1 MNKHTIT
8 VTTPLEDIEAVI
20 GRLQTA
26 DSQLVTLVGETSFEA
41 GPNVDNLQEALA
53 SSQRLADMR
62 AATIEQQAA
71 GIASREDTIASQR
84 EMINSMMQ
92 ANRSVLETVRQYI
105 IDEELQDS
113 DFAKTMIEEHDMAPF
128 TRSARVT
135 FTVSRDVVVD
145 LDEVPHEIDEDTL
158 DEAVVEHVSQNIG
171 LFQQGFRIWIG
182 DHHISAEA
190 DVLDTDVTDSS
201 VEFEG

>member
-1 MNKHTIT
+1 MNKHIIT

-41 GPNVDNLQEALA
+41 GPNVDDMQTTLEF
-53 SSQRLADMR
+53 SQRLAEMR

-84 EMINSMMQ
+84 EMINAMLEAKRAM
-92 ANRSVLETVRQYI
+92 LETVRQFL

-113 DFAKTMIEEHDMAPF
+113 DFAKTMIEEHDMEPF
-128 TRSARVT
+128 IRSARVT
-135 FTVSRDVVVD
+135 FTVTLDVVVD

-158 DEAVVEHVSQNIG
+158 DEAVVEHVSENIG
-171 LFQQGFRIWIG
+171 LFQQGFRIWVG
-182 DHHISAEA
+182 DHHLTAEA

-201 VEFEG
+201 VEFED